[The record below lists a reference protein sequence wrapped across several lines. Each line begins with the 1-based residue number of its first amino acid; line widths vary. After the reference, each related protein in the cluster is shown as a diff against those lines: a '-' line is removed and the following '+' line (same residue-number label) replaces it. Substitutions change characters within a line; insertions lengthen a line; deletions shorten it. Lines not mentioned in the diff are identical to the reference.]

1 MKCFSG
7 NTINYIDTIM
17 HALFYNIERVGLRG
31 LYNLKCMSQALFW
44 DVVDDRLFFSAA
56 FMLLKC

>member
-1 MKCFSG
+1 MKYFSG

-31 LYNLKCMSQALFW
+31 LYNLKCMSQALF
-44 DVVDDRLFFSAA
+44 
-56 FMLLKC
+56 

>member
-7 NTINYIDTIM
+7 NAINYIDTIM

-31 LYNLKCMSQALFW
+31 LCNLKCMSQALF
-44 DVVDDRLFFSAA
+44 
-56 FMLLKC
+56 